1 MTAVDQTLDPIT
13 FAVVRAGFDH
23 ITRLM
28 STNLQRT
35 SYSPILYDMVDF
47 SNALFDPAARL
58 IGQTTNV
65 PVHLASMHFSVQAS
79 LDAFPE
85 GLQEGDV
92 VLLNDP
98 YSGGT
103 HIPDVTFTM
112 PVMVA
117 GEIVGFGASRGHWMD
132 LGGAAPGGMVADATH
147 IVQEGL
153 RIPPIKLYERGE
165 LDPKVHAI
173 LKANTRVPHFIDGD
187 LRAHL
192 SALRTAERELHA
204 LTARYGVAT
213 VRACMDEALAYTERR
228 TRRAIL
234 DVPDGVYTAED
245 WIDTDGVSPDSV
257 PIRCT
262 LTVRGDAVTV
272 DLRESAP
279 LVAGPINY
287 PAAGS
292 HSAVYFALK
301 FFLDPDAP
309 PNAGMYRPI
318 EVLLPESGVVNARW
332 PAPVFNGNLATSE
345 RIADVVWQALGQAIP
360 ERMVGMTYGDCNSYS
375 VSAVDPDTGIPYI
388 ADDLPPGGWGGTP
401 FGDGMDATYSRHG
414 NCMDLTVEMTE
425 LIYPLRFER
434 RELIVDSGGPGTHR
448 GGLGMRQTFAP
459 IDHAAVCGI
468 ETSRSKMGPPG
479 VQGGAPGR
487 PGRSLRNFG
496 RADEEVLGGWT
507 PDGEWRICSFSNRP
521 LPHGH
526 TFTNEAPGGGG
537 WGDPFARDPT
547 RVLED
552 VLDGYVSS
560 EGARRDY
567 GVAIVTRDGV
577 AAVDE
582 AATRQARQAATRQA
596 RAASKGSER

>member
-1 MTAVDQTLDPIT
+1 MVVETSLDPIT
-13 FAVVRAGFDH
+13 FAVVRAAFDH

-47 SNALFDPAARL
+47 SNALFDPSAQL

-85 GLQEGDV
+85 GLREGDV

-98 YSGGT
+98 YQGGT

-112 PVMVA
+112 PVFVD
-117 GEIVGFGASRGHWMD
+117 GEVVGFAASRGHWLD

-153 RIPPIKLYERGE
+153 RIPPLKLFERGE
-165 LDPKVHAI
+165 LDAKVHAI
-173 LKANTRVPHFIDGD
+173 IRANTRVPHYIDGD

-192 SALRTAERELHA
+192 SALRTAERELQA
-204 LTARYGVAT
+204 LCGRYGAAT
-213 VRACMDEALAYTERR
+213 VRACMSEALAYTERR
-228 TRRAIL
+228 TRAAIRG
-234 DVPDGVYTAED
+234 VPDGVYAAED

-262 LTVRGDAVTV
+262 LTVAGDEITV
-272 DLRESAP
+272 DLRDSSP

-332 PAPVFNGNLATSE
+332 PAPVFNGNLSTSE
-345 RIADVVWQALGQAIP
+345 RIADVVWQALALAIP
-360 ERMVGMTYGDCNSYS
+360 DRMVGMTYGDCNSFS
-375 VSAVDPDTGIPYI
+375 VSALDPETGIPYI

-401 FGDGMDATYSRHG
+401 FGDGMNATYSRHG
-414 NCMDLTVEMTE
+414 NCMDLTIEMTE
-425 LIYPLRFER
+425 LIYPVRFER
-434 RELIVDSGGPGTHR
+434 RELIVDSGGPGTFR

-459 IDHAAVCGI
+459 IDHEAVCGI
-468 ETSRSKMGPPG
+468 ETSRSKMGAPG
-479 VQGGAPGR
+479 VGGGAPGR

-496 RADEEVLGGWT
+496 RDDEEVFGGWT
-507 PDGEWRICSFSNRP
+507 PTGEWRICSFSNRP
-521 LPHGH
+521 LAPGH
-526 TFTNEAPGGGG
+526 TFTNESPGGGG
-537 WGDPFARDPT
+537 WRDPFRRDPAL
-547 RVLED
+547 VLAD
-552 VLDGYVSS
+552 VRDGYVSS

-567 GVAIVTRDGV
+567 GVVIETRDGV
-577 AAVDE
+577 PIVDGEGTRAV
-582 AATRQARQAATRQA
+582 
-596 RAASKGSER
+596 RAASRGNR